1 MAVSKNLT
9 LPHTRRPTHPY
20 HHNRN
25 RRVRDRSLSSPTKH
39 YLLIESMPKRPK
51 KNSAASTAQT
61 KTSLQAEADVL
72 EQVIAHLDTAYEQGV
87 ECRHPTTKILVTDG
101 EYDAL
106 RRKLAELRPDSKLF
120 ATATASNVNSTV
132 AKVVHDPP
140 MTSIEKASHEDIAN
154 QHQQLFKWLSKA
166 TDAANEE
173 VLSGPQLQAKDQT
186 FDDQPVAYPR
196 DYFYQAYKLDGVAL
210 AIYYVDGKLK
220 QAGLRPRDGI
230 NGEDVTAQVKY
241 VAGVPDQLPEKIT
254 CSIRGELICT
264 LSDFEEVQ
272 ADLKAAGEK
281 LRANPR
287 NHTAGG
293 IRQFKNPLKTKLMRL
308 SFVAY
313 SIEGLANPPY
323 KTEVER
329 YMYCSDVL
337 GVPYTKTTPF
347 CFEDLAEL
355 EKNIPKLN
363 FEVDGVII
371 GVNSLED
378 QEQLGRH
385 GDRLTGNPKGKIAW
399 KFREEEATPVVKEI
413 QWQTGR
419 TGKLTAVAIFDA
431 VRLAGTNVSRAT
443 LHNAGFMSRNQITIG
458 SKIAVRKA
466 GKIIPKVTGVIAGQG
481 DPEFPKTCP
490 SCEQPTDLRTGNT
503 DDMLELVCPNTE
515 CPAQN
520 VSGLCHYLATIGAL
534 GLGESRVAQLVEA
547 DLVNVPADFYTLDVE
562 STMTSGLTVR
572 QSSLAVATI
581 QMIPSPDKM
590 NEQELSAAIETA
602 FKSKKQIPLWQL
614 FASFG
619 IGAAGKAA
627 GKALSDHFGSFE
639 KIRKAAQEDLEA
651 VDDVGEI
658 TAEAIRSYLDREAA
672 NIDRLLEFVEPT
684 VAASGG
690 VLEGK
695 VFCFSGGFPDGKK
708 HWEKEVESRG
718 GKCSSSVSKKTNYLV
733 AGPGSGSKSAKAEK
747 LEIPI
752 IDTDELQ
759 KMF

>member
-1 MAVSKNLT
+1 
-9 LPHTRRPTHPY
+9 
-20 HHNRN
+20 
-25 RRVRDRSLSSPTKH
+25 
-39 YLLIESMPKRPK
+39 MPKSSSEKTAPDSSQK
-51 KNSAASTAQT
+51 KTSSTA
-61 KTSLQAEADVL
+61 AADEL
-72 EQVIAHLDTAYEQGV
+72 ERVIAHLDTAYEQGN
-87 ECRHPTTKILVTDG
+87 ECLHPTTKILVTDG

-106 RRKLAELRPDSKLF
+106 RRKLKELRPKSKLF
-120 ATATASNVNSTV
+120 ETATASKLASTV

-140 MTSIEKASHEDIAN
+140 LTSIEKASHEDLET
-154 QHQQLFKWLSKA
+154 QQQQLFKWLSKA
-166 TDAANEE
+166 TAAADEK
-173 VLSGPQLQAKDQT
+173 VLTGSQLEAKDQT
-186 FDDQPVAYPR
+186 YEDQPVTYPNG
-196 DYFYQAYKLDGVAL
+196 YFYQAYKLDGVAL
-210 AIYYVDGKLK
+210 ALYYVDGKLK

-230 NGEDVTAQVKY
+230 NGEDVTEQVQY
-241 VAGVPDQLPEKIT
+241 VAGVPEELPEKIT
-254 CSIRGELICT
+254 CSIRGELICKLT
-264 LSDFEEVQ
+264 DFEEVQ
-272 ADLKAAGEK
+272 RDLEAAGEK

-313 SIEGLANPPY
+313 GIEAFSNPPY

-329 YMYCSDVL
+329 YEYCTNVL
-337 GVPYTKTTPF
+337 GIPYTETTPF
-347 CFEDLAEL
+347 RFEDLAKF
-355 EKNIPKLN
+355 EKDIPKLN
-363 FEVDGVII
+363 FEVDGVIV
-371 GVNSLED
+371 GVNLLED

-481 DPEFPKTCP
+481 DPDFPKECP
-490 SCEQPTDLRTGNT
+490 SCKQPTDLRTGNT
-503 DDMLELVCPNTE
+503 DDMLELVCPNTD
-515 CPAQN
+515 CAAQN
-520 VSGLCHYLATIGAL
+520 VSGLCHYLATIGVL

-547 DLVNVPADFYTLDVE
+547 NLVNTPADFYSLDVE
-562 STMTSGLTVR
+562 SAMTSGLTVR
-572 QSSLAVATI
+572 QSTLAVAAI
-581 QMIPSPDKM
+581 QMIPAPDK
-590 NEQELSAAIETA
+590 QTDDELSVAIEA
-602 FKSKKQIPLWQL
+602 VFKSKKQIPLWQL

-627 GKALSDHFGSFE
+627 GKALSGHFGSLE
-639 KIRKAAQEDLEA
+639 KIRSASLEDLEA
-651 VDDVGEI
+651 VDDVGAI
-658 TAEAIRSYLDREAA
+658 TAEAIRSYLDQEAV

-684 VAASGG
+684 TATASG
-690 VLEGK
+690 VLEGI

-708 HWEKEVESRG
+708 HWEQEVESRG

>member
-1 MAVSKNLT
+1 MSE
-9 LPHTRRPTHPY
+9 
-20 HHNRN
+20 
-25 RRVRDRSLSSPTKH
+25 SSSNQSAEKSATTMD
-39 YLLIESMPKRPK
+39 SMK
-51 KNSAASTAQT
+51 
-61 KTSLQAEADVL
+61 AEADEL
-72 EQVIAHLDTAYEQGV
+72 ERTITHLDTAYEQGA

-106 RRKLAELRPDSKLF
+106 RRKLAELRPESKLF
-120 ATATASNVNSTV
+120 ATATASTVKSAV

-140 MTSIEKASHEDIAN
+140 MTSIEKASHEN
-154 QHQQLFKWLSKA
+154 LEKQQQQLFKWLSKA
-166 TDAANEE
+166 TDAANEN
-173 VLSGPQLQAKDQT
+173 VLSGPQLKANDQT
-186 FDDQPVAYPR
+186 FDGQPVAYPKG
-196 DYFYQAYKLDGVAL
+196 YFYQAYKLDGVAL

-241 VAGVPDQLPEKIT
+241 VAGVPETLPEKVT

-313 SIEGLANPPY
+313 AIEGLTNPPY
-323 KTEVER
+323 KTEIER
-329 YMYCSDVL
+329 YQYCCEVL
-337 GVPYTKTTPF
+337 GIPYTETTPF
-347 CFEDLAEL
+347 CFEDLAKF
-355 EKNIPKLN
+355 EKDIPKLN

-399 KFREEEATPVVKEI
+399 KFREEEATPTVKEI

-458 SKIAVRKA
+458 STIAVRKA
-466 GKIIPKVTGVIAGQG
+466 GKIIPKVTRVVAGQG
-481 DPEFPKTCP
+481 DPDFPKTCP
-490 SCEQPTDLRTGNT
+490 SCKQPTDLQTGNT

-515 CPAQN
+515 CPSQN

-562 STMTSGLTVR
+562 SAMTSGLTIR
-572 QSSLAVATI
+572 QSSLAVAAI
-581 QMIPSPDKM
+581 QMIPAPDKM
-590 NEQELSAAIETA
+590 NEQELAAAIEVA

-639 KIRKAAQEDLEA
+639 KIRNATQEDLEA

-658 TAEAIRSYLDREAA
+658 TAEAIRTYLDREAA

-684 VAASGG
+684 VAAVGG

-695 VFCFSGGFPDGKK
+695 VFCFSGGFSDGKK